1 MCRGHPSPEVT
12 SQGFKPY
19 HFHPPALR
27 PRVPLNMSEPSFP
40 HVNGDKDSTH
50 PEDCYKDQWNDTLE
64 EHCPVPSLY
73 QVLAIS
79 ITITKEQRYIYGV
92 AGEPVSL
99 DSWGLGSVGKE
110 HTSGVPKNTNNVVS
124 AHPKYYSLSPIAG
137 GMQKHFAYKTKCC
150 NHFEGQFGIF
160 LQN

>member
-1 MCRGHPSPEVT
+1 M
-12 SQGFKPY
+12 
-19 HFHPPALR
+19 
-27 PRVPLNMSEPSFP
+27 
-40 HVNGDKDSTH
+40 
-50 PEDCYKDQWNDTLE
+50 
-64 EHCPVPSLY
+64 PSLY

-124 AHPKYYSLSPIAG
+124 VHPKYYSLSPIAG